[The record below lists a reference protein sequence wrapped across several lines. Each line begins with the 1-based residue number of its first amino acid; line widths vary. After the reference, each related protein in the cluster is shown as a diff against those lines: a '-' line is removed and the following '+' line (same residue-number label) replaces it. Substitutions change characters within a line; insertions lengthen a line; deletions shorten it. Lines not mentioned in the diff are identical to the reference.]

1 MPITEK
7 RKESMYKYAKE
18 NLKRVP
24 LDMQK
29 STYEEI
35 KLHAEARSE
44 SVNGFIKRAISET
57 IERDSSADSQQ
68 ASPQAQETPQAGAL
82 VLVGRGPVS
91 VGRGDMRTLYIAQ
104 GTEREYYVDPVLSDD
119 EWDTLQKAKDTGT
132 DNPDEFPF

>member
-35 KLHAEARSE
+35 KAHAESRKE
-44 SVNGFIKRAISET
+44 SVNGFIKRAIAET
-57 IERDSSADSQQ
+57 LEHDKATPAAD
-68 ASPQAQETPQAGAL
+68 AKQEE
-82 VLVGRGPVS
+82 V
-91 VGRGDMRTLYIAQ
+91 
-104 GTEREYYVDPVLSDD
+104 
-119 EWDTLQKAKDTGT
+119 
-132 DNPDEFPF
+132 

>member
-7 RKESMYKYAKE
+7 RKESMYRYAKE

-35 KLHAEARSE
+35 KAHAKSHSE

-57 IERDSSADSQQ
+57 MERDKSVPA
-68 ASPQAQETPQAGAL
+68 AMPLEGIQEP
-82 VLVGRGPVS
+82 S
-91 VGRGDMRTLYIAQ
+91 ED
-104 GTEREYYVDPVLSDD
+104 TE
-119 EWDTLQKAKDTGT
+119 
-132 DNPDEFPF
+132 